1 MLEGPVEVT
10 FREMKFIALIPA
22 LLHLY
27 IFWIETWGWGKPS
40 STRAFGVKTEEVETL
55 RPWAFNQGWYNL
67 FLAVAV
73 LVGLVWGGAVGTA
86 LAAYGTGSMVAAA
99 AVLIVSNPSKARS
112 ALLQG
117 VPSLVGLAAVLFG

>member
-1 MLEGPVEVT
+1 
-10 FREMKFIALIPA
+10 MKFLALIPA
-22 LLHLY
+22 FLHLY

-40 STRAFGVKTEEVETL
+40 SVRAFGVRPEDVEPV

-73 LVGLVWGGAVGTA
+73 VVGLVWSGPAGTG

-99 AVLIVSNPSKARS
+99 VVLVLSNPSKARS
-112 ALLQG
+112 AALQG
-117 VPSLVGLAAVLFG
+117 VPSLVGLVAVLFG